1 MATLINYPLV
11 LLVVSLAALL
21 LAALFG
27 VVAQKA
33 WSPVK
38 TGEQNEFNI
47 VQSAALTLLGLIVG
61 FSFSMAISRYD
72 QRKNLEEAE
81 ANAIGTEYV
90 RVDLL
95 ADSVAA
101 EAARG
106 LLKQYLDQRILFYE
120 TRDRVKLDAIAG
132 ETARVGADLWVGVRT
147 AAATDRTAIG
157 ALVASGMN
165 DVLNSADYTEAAWLN
180 RIPVT
185 AWWLMIVIGV
195 ACNITLGFGSKR
207 LRSFLLLILPVTVSI
222 SLFLIADIDS
232 PRSGLVNVVPH
243 NLDRLAASLNGR

>member
-1 MATLINYPLV
+1 MTTLIEHPLFM
-11 LLVVSLAALL
+11 LVVSLAALL

-47 VQSAALTLLGLIVG
+47 VQSASLTLLGLIVG

-81 ANAIGTEYV
+81 ANAIGTEYL

-95 ADSVAA
+95 PGSGASAA
-101 EAARG
+101 AQN
-106 LLKQYLDQRILFYE
+106 LLKRYLDQRILFYQ
-120 TRDRVKLDAIAG
+120 TKDRARLDEIGAQ
-132 ETARVGADLWVGVRT
+132 TARIGADLWGAVRS
-147 AAATDRTAIG
+147 AAANDRTAIS

-180 RIPVT
+180 RIPAT

-195 ACNITLGFGSKR
+195 GCNMTLGLGSKR
-207 LRSFLLLILPVTVSI
+207 LRSLLLLILPVTVSI

-232 PRSGLVNVVPH
+232 PRSGLVNVVPY
-243 NLDRLAASLNGR
+243 NLVRLAASLSER